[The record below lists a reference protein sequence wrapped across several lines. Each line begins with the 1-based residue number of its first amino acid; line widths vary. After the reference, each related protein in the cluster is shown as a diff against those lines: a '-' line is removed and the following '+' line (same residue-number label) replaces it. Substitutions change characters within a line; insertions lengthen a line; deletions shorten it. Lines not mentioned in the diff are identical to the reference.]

1 MFLKRQSM
9 YDFGIV
15 KSFFYWFRGF
25 IPIFYITHVFPLFF
39 LSNDFIP
46 QQRFYTDYFVLSY
59 SIDVV
64 AILSY
69 YICARTYDIL
79 RTKMQKH
86 KTDLNIICYS
96 EIGIGVCQL
105 WYMFLTY
112 VGRIIQMSR
121 WRCKA
126 NICDIV
132 CRTNTV

>member
-15 KSFFYWFRGF
+15 ESFFIDFVALF
-25 IPIFYITHVFPLFF
+25 LFFTSPTFFPLFF

-69 YICARTYDIL
+69 YLCARTYDIL

-112 VGRIIQMSR
+112 VGRIMQMSR